1 MRGALVLLIGCGGS
15 AAVELPAGPPAGME
29 ATRANA
35 ADVIVAHVNGKPVWG
50 SCVTAQAARGA
61 DKRTALDQ
69 CVTFE
74 LLAQRALPYALDP
87 EVARATRT
95 AMVNEL
101 VATAYEAVYRT
112 PAQFG
117 SVWRQVYQKG
127 AFRLKHENYRA
138 SSYVRVNV
146 PEGTDDP
153 AAEAT
158 ARKIA
163 AALAGETG
171 LLGSSLMELAQK
183 AAPGAKL
190 AHEDVTA
197 YRRGALDPGYANA
210 LFGATEIGRAVGPVR
225 TKWGWDVIV
234 WTDDVPAADP
244 SDAEVDAALIDD
256 AQVAYFRRW
265 TDDIGKALKV
275 TVKYDDDNVKKLEAL
290 P

>member
-35 ADVIVAHVNGKPVWG
+35 ADVIVARVNGKPVWG

-61 DKRTALDQ
+61 DKRAALDQ
-69 CVTFE
+69 CVAFE

-117 SVWRQVYQKG
+117 PIWRQVYQKG

-163 AALAGETG
+163 AALKDETG
-171 LLGSSLMELAQK
+171 LLGSSLMELARK
-183 AAPGAKL
+183 AAPEAKL

-197 YRRGALDPGYANA
+197 FRRGALDPAYASA

-265 TDDIGKALKV
+265 TDDLGKALNV